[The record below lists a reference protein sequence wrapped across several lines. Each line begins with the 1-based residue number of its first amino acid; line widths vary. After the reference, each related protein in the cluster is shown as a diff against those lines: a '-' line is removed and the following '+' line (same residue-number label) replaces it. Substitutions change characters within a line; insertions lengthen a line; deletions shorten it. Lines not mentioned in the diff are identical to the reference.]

1 MRPTRIKG
9 IIMDLSLLIALI
21 IASLVFICFIKPKR
35 DKKAAAMKKQDIV
48 NASNGAISH
57 KSKQEDGHTENQDN
71 NDDVRKMANTI
82 VDYLVEGDLGEEVGK
97 RQTDAPDI
105 LITNTVVWMAHC
117 INLPFLSQ
125 DKNIKINMEMRSMLN
140 DFRKAVKAGEQN
152 SITAIYNKFQDKM
165 KEKLEGGMDDMTVHL
180 HMVPFKICAL
190 SKDLLDLYKMIIEGQ
205 KDEDALSGKGSIRR
219 ILKYSIEIGSPA
231 KTLDTLTDFFV
242 NNNWFDNMPEEIEWL
257 KLALECM
264 MITGN
269 EDLGKKVLERLQSC
283 GGISDEEK
291 EELLDHAREFRSQI
305 DVSWM

>member
-1 MRPTRIKG
+1 M
-9 IIMDLSLLIALI
+9 I
-21 IASLVFICFIKPKR
+21 IAFLIFVFFIKPR
-35 DKKAAAMKKQDIV
+35 RQKKAAMKKQDIF

-57 KSKQEDGHTENQDN
+57 KSKQEEDGHTENQDN
-71 NDDVRKMANTI
+71 NDDVRKMASTI
-82 VDYLVEGDLGEEVGK
+82 VDYLVEGGLREEVRK

-125 DKNIKINMEMRSMLN
+125 DKNIKINMELRSMLN

-152 SITAIYNKFQDKM
+152 AIIEIYNKFQNRM
-165 KEKLEGGMDDMTVHL
+165 KEKLEGGMSDMTVHL
-180 HMVPFKICAL
+180 HMIPIKICAL
-190 SKDLLDLYKMIIEGQ
+190 SKDLLDVYKMVIEDK
-205 KDEDALSGKGSIRR
+205 KDKNVLSGKGSIRR
-219 ILKYSIEIGSPA
+219 ILKYSIELGSPA

-242 NNNWFDNMPEEIEWL
+242 NNTWFDNMPEENEWL

-269 EDLGKKVLERLQSC
+269 EDLGKKILERLQSS

-305 DVSWM
+305 DDSWM